1 MGLVQAQLK
10 TQHEVLQLTA
20 GGLPLHPPLAIAL
33 SQKVHLSS
41 IHPVLCSS
49 ECSNSDGGVLWQLA
63 AGSHAVHSPTAVA
76 LPAQEGWPLAV
87 LGSRCWAAVTSL

>member
-10 TQHEVLQLTA
+10 AQHEVLQLAA

-41 IHPVLCSS
+41 IILC
-49 ECSNSDGGVLWQLA
+49 C
-63 AGSHAVHSPTAVA
+63 
-76 LPAQEGWPLAV
+76 
-87 LGSRCWAAVTSL
+87 AAVSAVTVMEVCCGSWQPAVMQFTHRPQ